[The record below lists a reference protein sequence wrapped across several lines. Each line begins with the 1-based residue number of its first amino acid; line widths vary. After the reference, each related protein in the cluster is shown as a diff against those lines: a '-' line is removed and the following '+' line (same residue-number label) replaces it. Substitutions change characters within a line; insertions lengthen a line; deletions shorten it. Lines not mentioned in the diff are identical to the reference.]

1 MNATEKAT
9 ASGLAAIAAATG
21 LWFLAP
27 AGGESPATTA
37 VTTVATTAAATA
49 VDLSGYMPEIPA
61 VAVPAATLP
70 DTTLPETA
78 PLDAGLPDMACPSAG
93 AEAALPAVPDAGIAA
108 AAMADLRAAA
118 ALDAECQAAFRDRR
132 SIGHDMGRYD
142 GGRMEAWLRIYRE
155 YAGVVPERIPLGKP
169 VRMISEVRLPGPR
182 GSLRILRENLAFY
195 RSRGYDSALLTFDS
209 SESPEDLAALARVV
223 LSEGLAVWLAYGGPE
238 SLAHTAFIDPAL
250 LRRQI
255 QAVAALSSG
264 MLLAWRR
271 TSAHLFLQDA
281 PFMAYLAACARE
293 ANPRLPIV
301 GELYYGSTAVHPDSP
316 GWGANCPEWASGVL
330 AVNFG
335 YLDVEPKKA
344 VAAIR
349 RQCPG
354 LPVLALVV
362 GHRPYYL
369 TVRRNGLPPAQ
380 NLRIKEFVERRL
392 SGAGAAGTVTFH
404 DDGRDG
410 VGGGKFNNNLADTP
424 VAELK

>member
-9 ASGLAAIAAATG
+9 AGTLAAIAAATG

-27 AGGESPATTA
+27 AGGESPAPT
-37 VTTVATTAAATA
+37 VTTTAAATA
-49 VDLSGYMPEIPA
+49 VDLSGYLPEI
-61 VAVPAATLP
+61 PAATLP

-78 PLDAGLPDMACPSAG
+78 PPDTGLPEMACPSAG
-93 AEAALPAVPDAGIAA
+93 AEAALPFVPDAGFAA
-108 AAMADLRAAA
+108 AAMAELRAAA
-118 ALDAECQAAFRDRR
+118 ALDAEFQASFRDQR
-132 SIGHDMGRYD
+132 SIQHDETRFE

-155 YAGVVPERIPLGKP
+155 YAGGVPERIPLGKP
-169 VRMISEVRLPGPR
+169 VRMISEVRLPGQG
-182 GSLRILRENLAFY
+182 GSLRVLRENLAFY
-195 RSRGYDSALLTFDS
+195 RSRGYDSALLTFDGT
-209 SESPEDLAALARVV
+209 ESPDDLASLARIV
-223 LSEGLAVWLAYGGPE
+223 LSEGFSVWFAYGGPE
-238 SLAHTAFIDPAL
+238 ELKHPVFIDPAL
-250 LRRQI
+250 LKRQI

-301 GELYYGSTAVHPDSP
+301 GELYYGSTAAHPDSP

-335 YLDVEPKKA
+335 YLDVEPKNA

-349 RQCPG
+349 RQCPRQ
-354 LPVLALVV
+354 PVLAQVV

-369 TVRRNGLPPAQ
+369 TVRRNGLPTAQ